1 MPLFESA
8 MAPLGRWAGDYA
20 RTGMWIWMRVVN
32 LESRVRSPL
41 RDEMAMMSAGLWSGQ
56 LGQIKR
62 GCRLV
67 PDVAPKVTY

>member
-41 RDEMAMMSAGLWSGQ
+41 RDEMAMMSAGLMERAAGPNKARMSTGS
-56 LGQIKR
+56 
-62 GCRLV
+62 
-67 PDVAPKVTY
+67 